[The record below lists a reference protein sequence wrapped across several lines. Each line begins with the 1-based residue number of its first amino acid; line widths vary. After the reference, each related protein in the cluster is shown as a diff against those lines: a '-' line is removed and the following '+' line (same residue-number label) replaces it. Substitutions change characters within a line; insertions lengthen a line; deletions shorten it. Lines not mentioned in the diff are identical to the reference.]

1 MDRTFVDKYNNEL
14 VEIQRIRGE
23 HMEEYRSYLRGILH
37 DFSETT
43 GSRWGRELNNHF
55 EDYVS
60 KFWLV
65 KPKAAD
71 LQQLMANTRTKT
83 E

>member
-1 MDRTFVDKYNNEL
+1 
-14 VEIQRIRGE
+14 VEIHRIRGE
-23 HMEEYRSYLRGILH
+23 NMEEYRSYLRSILH
-37 DFSETT
+37 DFHEAT
-43 GSRWGRELNNHF
+43 GSRWGRELSRHF

-65 KPKAAD
+65 KPKAAN
-71 LQQLMANTRTKT
+71 LQQLMSNTRTKT